1 MRLHDKVGALLDLRP
16 DVAVLP
22 ECACPEALLRRS
34 PEILPSSLAWTGPN
48 PAKGLAV
55 LAFGAWSVSVESGH
69 NGKAATAMPLR
80 IAGPRA
86 LRLLAVRALPP
97 WARRQ
102 WDRVPEPLPD
112 AVERSRRFLARPPAV
127 LVGDFHQTLVRATRE
142 GPVSSPFARRL
153 EQAGFTSACRDA
165 TYFPYRKP
173 HRGYLTD
180 HVFLDASLSPKVRR
194 AETGTS
200 HWLSVSD
207 HLPVLVDLE
216 LE

>member
-16 DVAVLP
+16 DIAVLP

-55 LAFGAWSVSVESGH
+55 LAFGAWSVSVEPGH

-80 IAGPRA
+80 IAGPHV

-102 WDRVPEPLPD
+102 WDRVPEPLPA
-112 AVERSRRFLARPPAV
+112 AVERSRGFLARHPAV
-127 LVGDFHQTLVRATRE
+127 LAGDFHQTLVRASRD
-142 GPVSSPFARRL
+142 GPVPSRLARWL
-153 EQAGFTSACRDA
+153 EQTGFTSACGDA

-180 HVFLDASLSPKVRR
+180 HVFLDEPLSRRLRR

-200 HWLSVSD
+200 HWLTVSD